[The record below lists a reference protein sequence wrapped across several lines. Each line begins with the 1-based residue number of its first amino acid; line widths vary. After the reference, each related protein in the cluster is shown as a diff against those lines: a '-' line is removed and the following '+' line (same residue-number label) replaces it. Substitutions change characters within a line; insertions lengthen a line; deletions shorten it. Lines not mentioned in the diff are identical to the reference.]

1 VGLASSLARDRRIA
15 LLGSGSPMKS
25 GPSPAMPAILA
36 VEPDPEV
43 VEALRLDLPQAGY
56 APLVARTGEAALALM
71 QRTPPDLLLFDLSLG
86 SSGGE
91 ELWARLRAPAYR
103 AIPAILIATREDL
116 DLVGAFHPR
125 PDDFVRKPLSIR
137 ELVLRIRA
145 VLARSSSEPEEVLRH
160 QVGPIRI
167 EPGKRQVV
175 LPRGP
180 VALTALELRLLAT
193 FMSRI
198 GRIQTRR
205 ALLRDVWQ
213 VEARHETRT
222 VDTHVRRLR
231 EKLGHWRDSIR
242 TVHGVGYLM
251 VDPGELE

>member
-91 ELWARLRAPAYR
+91 ELWARLRVPAYR
-103 AIPAILIATREDL
+103 AIPAILIAFTVDPMTALYVLLLYVGVQQLEGYVL
-116 DLVGAFHPR
+116 MPLVQRWAVELPPALGVLSVVVLGVLFGVPGALFA
-125 PDDFVRKPLSIR
+125 VPLTIVAIVLVR
-137 ELVLRIRA
+137 EL
-145 VLARSSSEPEEVLRH
+145 
-160 QVGPIRI
+160 
-167 EPGKRQVV
+167 
-175 LPRGP
+175 
-180 VALTALELRLLAT
+180 
-193 FMSRI
+193 
-198 GRIQTRR
+198 
-205 ALLRDVWQ
+205 
-213 VEARHETRT
+213 
-222 VDTHVRRLR
+222 
-231 EKLGHWRDSIR
+231 
-242 TVHGVGYLM
+242 YL
-251 VDPGELE
+251 D